1 MKRILILMLLGAVLF
16 AGAQIPAAAA
26 YAGKNRPR
34 RTSYGKPLLS
44 RSKRS

>member
-26 YAGKNRPR
+26 YAGKKQTEENVVRKTTP
-34 RTSYGKPLLS
+34 
-44 RSKRS
+44 